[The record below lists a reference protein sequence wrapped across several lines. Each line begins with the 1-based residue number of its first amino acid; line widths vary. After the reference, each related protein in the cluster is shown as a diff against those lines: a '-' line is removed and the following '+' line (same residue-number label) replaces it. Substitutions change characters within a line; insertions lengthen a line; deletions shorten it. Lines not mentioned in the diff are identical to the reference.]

1 MITKKLIL
9 SLFTFSLVFA
19 QSGDEIAKKMESVR
33 TPKDMKSNST
43 LILTNAKG
51 KTQNKTIRSLSADDN
66 KKQIIWFL
74 APARDKGVAFLK
86 LENESGDDEMKLWL
100 PAFKKIRRIKSSQK
114 GDSFMGSDM
123 SYEDM
128 TSRNIDEYS
137 YSLDGEDVLD
147 GNKCWKLVSIPKPEA
162 ESTYSKI
169 ISWVD
174 QNLYI
179 SHKEEFYNLN
189 GNLFKV
195 KTTIYDEI
203 EKYHI
208 PIEIYMENVI
218 KNHNTRLKL
227 ENIEVDN
234 DLKNDIFVEKNLK
247 RKPM

>member
-100 PAFKKIRRIKSSQK
+100 P
-114 GDSFMGSDM
+114 
-123 SYEDM
+123 
-128 TSRNIDEYS
+128 
-137 YSLDGEDVLD
+137 
-147 GNKCWKLVSIPKPEA
+147 
-162 ESTYSKI
+162 
-169 ISWVD
+169 
-174 QNLYI
+174 
-179 SHKEEFYNLN
+179 
-189 GNLFKV
+189 
-195 KTTIYDEI
+195 
-203 EKYHI
+203 
-208 PIEIYMENVI
+208 
-218 KNHNTRLKL
+218 
-227 ENIEVDN
+227 
-234 DLKNDIFVEKNLK
+234 
-247 RKPM
+247 